1 MKSFVDKLG
10 RQWRVDL
17 NFALWQ
23 RIKAE
28 TGCDLLDIA
37 MPDGQS
43 LRQLTQ
49 METLGVVLWLY
60 VADQAAAAGIDRDD
74 FWRALDGQ
82 AIHTAAKAIV
92 DDLEDF
98 SRSPQF
104 SALRVAMEEA
114 EQRVAA
120 VSAAILDP
128 EGEVR
133 KLFRSGFSTPGNTPA
148 SLPESSNATPA
159 PGACGISNGPP
170 TDPDVTPGTVQV

>member
-1 MKSFVDKLG
+1 MKLFRDKLD
-10 RQWRVDL
+10 REWRVDL
-17 NFALWQ
+17 SFGLWQ

-37 MPDGQS
+37 MPDGQA

-74 FWRALDGQ
+74 FWKALDGR
-82 AIHTAAKAIV
+82 AIHAAGKAIV

-98 SRSPQF
+98 SQSPQF

-114 EQRVAA
+114 ETQVGAL
-120 VSAAILDP
+120 SAAIRDP
-128 EGEVR
+128 AGEVR
-133 KLFRSGFSTPGNTPA
+133 QILRSGFSTPGSTPA
-148 SLPESSNATPA
+148 SSPGSSASTPD
-159 PGACGISNGPP
+159 PGASASSSGPP